1 MNCTAVGGVTLKMQ
15 KPKTQVVENH
25 KSLVDFD
32 QWAALAK
39 SDPEAFE
46 AKRAEVI
53 EDMIRRMPE
62 HKQHRMRCL
71 QWKIDQVRNQASN
84 PMAACIK
91 LSEMMWDSLV
101 GPGGLREALERVGEQ
116 NFEPLP
122 KARVLNF
129 HSTNPGI

>member
-1 MNCTAVGGVTLKMQ
+1 MPQLQTGQA
-15 KPKTQVVENH
+15 KTHYSV
-25 KSLVDFD
+25 VDFD
-32 QWAALAK
+32 HFSELAK

-46 AKRAEVI
+46 IKRAELIEQVI
-53 EDMIRRMPE
+53 QSMPA

-101 GPGGLREALERVGEQ
+101 GPGGLREVLDRLGDG
-116 NFEPLP
+116 NFEPPP
-122 KARVLNF
+122 KAGVLEF
-129 HSTNPGI
+129 QPKTLS

>member
-1 MNCTAVGGVTLKMQ
+1 MQ
-15 KPKTQVVENH
+15 QLQAERTKTRDP
-25 KSLVDFD
+25 LIDFD
-32 QWAALAK
+32 QFSKLAK

-53 EDMIRRMPE
+53 EQMILRMPA

-71 QWKIDQVRNQASN
+71 QWKIDQVRKQAGN

-101 GPGGLREALERVGEQ
+101 GPGGLREVLERIGEG
-116 NFEPLP
+116 NYEPLP
-122 KARVLNF
+122 RASVLEF
-129 HSTNPGI
+129 QPRPRP